1 MQADFL
7 SLVGHSARQDA
18 RMSTPYETGR
28 FAEVRDLDQIA
39 SRADVARVVRE
50 MADDLR
56 CNPSAWENSTLERFL
71 DALSASLSA
80 LPNLY
85 TNRGEGFPDQP
96 NWKIL
101 AELLVMAS
109 GYE

>member
-1 MQADFL
+1 
-7 SLVGHSARQDA
+7 
-18 RMSTPYETGR
+18 MSIPDETGR
-28 FAEVRDLDQIA
+28 FAQVGGLDQIA

-56 CNPSAWENSTLERFL
+56 RNPSAWENSTLERFL
-71 DALSASLSA
+71 DALSVSLSA

-85 TNRGEGFPDQP
+85 ANRGESFPDQP

-101 AELLVMAS
+101 AEMLVMAS